1 MPSLQAHSIRFTT
14 VLIGG
19 IALGSCAAGPD
30 YAPPHPQMAASFRAT
45 AGLPPSA
52 TPQADFALW
61 WHAFGDPMLD
71 KVVNQALAENLDL
84 AQAVAR
90 VRQARAAA
98 GAARA
103 ALLPSGEFN
112 ASAAT
117 AHRSTETPTG
127 HIDQAL
133 GVNRDGN
140 LYNADAGASWEA
152 DVFGGLRRGQQA
164 ALADYQAAD
173 AGAAAARVAI
183 VAEAA
188 DTYILLRT
196 LEARLTIAREQ
207 AETQRQ
213 LLSLVRLQYARGI
226 LAQADLRETESACA
240 SVEAQVP
247 ALEAALESA
256 TNALEVVMGVT
267 PGSWH
272 AALAAP
278 STIPAPPGIA
288 SAGGPANLLRRRP
301 DIIVAERKLAAANA
315 RIGVAIAEYYPHFSI
330 SALLGFSST
339 SAASLFGSGAAQA
352 QAIAGVRWRLFDFG
366 RVDSEVAGARGR
378 YAEALAA
385 YRQTVLQAT
394 ADVENAFTSLAK
406 SQAQARLLQSSEGSL
421 ALRLK
426 SLRIAQAHGAVSRV
440 DVLQSSGQ
448 LLEARDARV
457 TAQSDAARAAISS
470 FRALG
475 GGWQDPE
482 QRIGDEEG

>member
-1 MPSLQAHSIRFTT
+1 MPNLQARPIRFTT
-14 VLIGG
+14 MFAAGIVLGG
-19 IALGSCAAGPD
+19 CAVGPD

-45 AGLPPSA
+45 ASLPPA
-52 TPQADFALW
+52 AAPAADLASW
-61 WHAFGDPMLD
+61 WRAFDDPMLD

-98 GAARA
+98 GIARA

-117 AHRSTETPTG
+117 AHQSVETPTG
-127 HIDQAL
+127 RIQQAL

-140 LYNADAGASWEA
+140 LYDADAGASWEA

-173 AGAAAARVAI
+173 AGAAAARVAV

-196 LEARLTIAREQ
+196 LQARLAIAREQ

-213 LLSLVRLQYARGI
+213 LLGLARLQYARGI
-226 LAQADLRETESACA
+226 LAKVGLHEAESACTT
-240 SVEAQVP
+240 VEAQVP
-247 ALEAALESA
+247 TLESALESA
-256 TNALEVVMGVT
+256 TNALEVLMGVT

-272 AALAAP
+272 APLAAP
-278 STIPAPPGIA
+278 SPIPAPPAIA
-288 SAGGPANLLRRRP
+288 SADGPASLLRRRP
-301 DIIVAERKLAAANA
+301 DIIVAERRLAAANA
-315 RIGVAIAEYYPHFSI
+315 RIGTALAEYYPHFSI

-339 SAASLFGSGAAQA
+339 SAASMFGSGAAQA

-366 RVDSEVAGARGR
+366 RVDSEVAAARGR
-378 YAEALAA
+378 HAEALAA

-406 SQAQARLLQSSEGSL
+406 SQAQTQLLQSSEDSL
-421 ALRLK
+421 DRRRQ
-426 SLRIAQAHGAVSRV
+426 SVRTAQARGVVSRV
-440 DVLQSSGQ
+440 DVLQSTGR
-448 LLEARDARV
+448 LLQARDARV
-457 TAQSDAARAAISS
+457 SAQSDAVRAAIAS

-475 GGWQDPE
+475 GGWQ
-482 QRIGDEEG
+482 G

>member
-1 MPSLQAHSIRFTT
+1 MLT
-14 VLIGG
+14 LG
-19 IALGSCAAGPD
+19 IFLSSCAVGPD
-30 YAPPHPQMAASFRAT
+30 YAPPRPEMAGRFRAT
-45 AGLPPSA
+45 ASLPPA
-52 TPQADFALW
+52 AGPQADLASW
-61 WHAFGDPMLD
+61 WRAFDDPMLD

-98 GAARA
+98 GIARA
-103 ALLPSGEFN
+103 ALLPSGELN

-117 AHRSTETPTG
+117 AHQSVETPDG
-127 HIDQAL
+127 RIQQAL

-140 LYNADAGASWEA
+140 LYAADAGASWEA

-173 AGAAAARVAI
+173 ADAAAARVAV

-196 LEARLTIAREQ
+196 LQARLTIAREQ
-207 AETQRQ
+207 AGAQRQ
-213 LLSLVRLQYARGI
+213 LLDLARLQFARGI
-226 LAQADLRETESACA
+226 LAEAGLHETESACA
-240 SVEAQVP
+240 SSEAQVP
-247 ALEAALESA
+247 TLESALEST
-256 TNALEVVMGVT
+256 TNALEVLMGAT

-272 AALAAP
+272 AALAVP
-278 STIPAPPGIA
+278 SVIPAPPAIE
-288 SAGGPANLLRRRP
+288 SADGPASLLRRRP

-315 RIGVAIAEYYPHFSI
+315 RIGTAIAEYYPHFSI

-366 RVDSEVAGARGR
+366 RVDSEVAAARGR
-378 YAEALAA
+378 HAEALAA
-385 YRQTVLQAT
+385 YRQAVLQAT

-406 SQAQARLLQSSEGSL
+406 SQSQTQLLQSSEDSL
-421 ALRLK
+421 DRRRQSVLT
-426 SLRIAQAHGAVSRV
+426 AQARGVLSRV
-440 DVLQSSGQ
+440 DVLQSTGR
-448 LLEARDARV
+448 LLQARDARV
-457 TAQSDAARAAISS
+457 GAQSNAARAAVAS

-475 GGWQDPE
+475 GGW
-482 QRIGDEEG
+482 RG